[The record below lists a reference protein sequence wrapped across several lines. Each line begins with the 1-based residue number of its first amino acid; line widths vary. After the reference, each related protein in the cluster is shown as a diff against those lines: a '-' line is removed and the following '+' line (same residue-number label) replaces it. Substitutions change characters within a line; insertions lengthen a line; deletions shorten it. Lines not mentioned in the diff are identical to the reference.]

1 MHAHTTLA
9 LSLGATLAYA
19 LPAVPDCDST
29 VKVTTTVQAY
39 ALPQETQATYA
50 PQEKKIDDLHDQI
63 SSLKQALS
71 SQLDA
76 SSTQCAAAETTAAPG
91 GYKGNHGG
99 APGNPSATHEAAN
112 KSYFKEAHESR
123 LPPTSA
129 ATYPKETDCTSS
141 LDDAEKQTDTYKPA
155 SSKPADN
162 DNKPS
167 SSEVESSPS
176 AGPTEVPYPHTSYSN
191 GTVSHSATS
200 VLSSSSSQVSG
211 GLSTGVTLSTS
222 QSVSSSSTS
231 ASSFTTS
238 LSPSYIPTLEEYST
252 EEIESGEALGYASQ
266 IATQRLQERE
276 LSGDCTFE
284 TARVRTEFRQMSNE
298 DRKSFTDA
306 IMCLKEV
313 PTTADASVYPG
324 VKSRYDE
331 YVATHINMT
340 MNIHVTADFLA
351 WHRNFIWEW
360 ENDLINTCGY
370 TGNLPYWDWAA
381 DAYAPHESE
390 VFNGDEFSL
399 GSDGVYVPDRD
410 DTYLGLMDVTFPPGT
425 GGGCVHSGPFSGGD
439 FSNLGPL
446 DSPYNDNVEN
456 DYDFN
461 PRCLVRDLNVFFS
474 SRYNT
479 YANVT
484 QLLLGQSTIQY
495 FQAEM
500 QGFVGDNKLGIHGA
514 GHWLGGGPS
523 QMQDFHSSPN
533 DPVFFL
539 HHAMIDRVW
548 AIWQALDAENRQDAI
563 YGTSTL
569 NNSPPSPEKSLTD
582 RIAFGFAG
590 QDEIFGDLMDTLGG
604 KFCYRYE

>member
-9 LSLGATLAYA
+9 LSLSATLAYA
-19 LPAVPDCDST
+19 YPASNCTST
-29 VKVTTTVQAY
+29 VNTTTTVKAY
-39 ALPQETQATYA
+39 VLPQQTEASQAPKNA
-50 PQEKKIDDLHDQI
+50 HVEDLRSQI
-63 SSLKQALS
+63 SSLKQQIS
-71 SQLDA
+71 SQREA
-76 SSTQCAAAETTAAPG
+76 SATLCHIPAETSAAPG

-99 APGNPSATHEAAN
+99 APGNPSATHEAVN
-112 KSYFKEAHESR
+112 WSYIKSAHKSR
-123 LPPTSA
+123 LPATSSID
-129 ATYPKETDCTSS
+129 YTDCTSS
-141 LDDAEKQTDTYKPA
+141 LGASHKPTDAYNSHPSKPSGYNSKPA
-155 SSKPADN
+155 SSADGY
-162 DNKPS
+162 
-167 SSEVESSPS
+167 SPS
-176 AGPTEVPYPHTSYSN
+176 PEPTEAPFPYSSYINGTTSHIASN
-191 GTVSHSATS
+191 GISSRSALPEEPTLTS
-200 VLSSSSSQVSG
+200 
-211 GLSTGVTLSTS
+211 STTTLSPT
-222 QSVSSSSTS
+222 
-231 ASSFTTS
+231 
-238 LSPSYIPTLEEYST
+238 YIPKLDDYSMSDL
-252 EEIESGEALGYASQ
+252 ESGEALEHANQ
-266 IATQRLQERE
+266 VAIQRLQERD
-276 LSGDCTFE
+276 LDGSCTFE
-284 TARVRTEFRQMSNE
+284 SARVRTEFRKMSNQ

-306 IMCLKEV
+306 ITCLKQT
-313 PTTADASVYPG
+313 PTSVDGNQYPG

-340 MNIHVTADFLA
+340 MQIHVTADFLA

-370 TGNLPYWDWAA
+370 TGNLPYWDWAR

-399 GSDGVYVPDRD
+399 GSDGAYIADRD

-446 DSPYNDNVEN
+446 DSPYGDNVEN

-461 PRCLVRDLNVFFS
+461 PRCLVRDLNSFFS

-484 QLLLGQSTIQY
+484 QLLLGQTTIQY

-533 DPVFFL
+533 DPIFFL
-539 HHAMIDRVW
+539 HHAMVDRVW
-548 AIWQALDAENRQDAI
+548 AIWQALDSKNRQEAI

-569 NNSPPSPEKSLTD
+569 NDSPPSPEKHLSD
-582 RIAFGFAG
+582 SIAFGFAG
-590 QDEIFGDLMDTLGG
+590 QNEIFGDLMDTLGG

>member
-9 LSLGATLAYA
+9 LSLSATLASA
-19 LPAVPDCDST
+19 HAVSNYTNTID
-29 VKVTTTVQAY
+29 TTTTLTSYV
-39 ALPQETQATYA
+39 LPQETHAIHA
-50 PQEKKIDDLHDQI
+50 PKEQHISDLRSQI
-63 SSLKQALS
+63 SSLKQQLS
-71 SQLDA
+71 SQREA
-76 SSTQCAAAETTAAPG
+76 SATLCHASAETSAAPG
-91 GYKGNHGG
+91 GYKGKHGG

-112 KSYFKEAHESR
+112 WSFFKTAHMAR
-123 LPPTSA
+123 LPATSTFSYPA
-129 ATYPKETDCTSS
+129 ATDCSSS
-141 LDDAEKQTDTYKPA
+141 LGGDKEYTGSSGSHASVPVGYNSKPA
-155 SSKPADN
+155 SSVIE
-162 DNKPS
+162 S
-167 SSEVESSPS
+167 SSAE
-176 AGPTEVPYPHTSYSN
+176 ATEAPFPYTSHTN
-191 GTVSHSATS
+191 GTASHSATAGPS
-200 VLSSSSSQVSG
+200 
-211 GLSTGVTLSTS
+211 GVTSST
-222 QSVSSSSTS
+222 SSST
-231 ASSFTTS
+231 
-238 LSPSYIPTLEEYST
+238 LSPTYIPKLEDYSVA
-252 EEIESGEALGYASQ
+252 EIESGDALEDVSQ
-266 IATQRLQERE
+266 VAIQRLQERP
-276 LSGDCTFE
+276 LNGSCTFE
-284 TARVRTEFRQMSNE
+284 TAHVRTEFRKMSNE

-306 IMCLKEV
+306 IMCLKQV
-313 PTTADASVYPG
+313 PTTVDGAAYPG

-331 YVATHINMT
+331 YVATHIDMT

-351 WHRNFIWEW
+351 WHRNYIWEW

-370 TGNLPYWDWAA
+370 TGSLPYWDWAR
-381 DAYAPHESE
+381 DAQAPHESE

-399 GSDGVYVPDRD
+399 GSDGVYVGGRD

-446 DSPYNDNVEN
+446 DSPYGDNVEN
-456 DYDFN
+456 EYDFN
-461 PRCLVRDLNVFFS
+461 PRCLVRDLNSYFS

-484 QLLLGQSTIQY
+484 QLLLGQTDIQY

-548 AIWQALDAENRQDAI
+548 AIWQALDAESRQDAI

-569 NNSPPSPEKSLTD
+569 NDSPPSPKMELTD
-582 RIAFGFAG
+582 SIAFGYAG
-590 QDEIFGDLMDTLGG
+590 QNEIFGDLMDTLGG

>member
-9 LSLGATLAYA
+9 LSLSATLAYA
-19 LPAVPDCDST
+19 LPAHNYNHTTIVN
-29 VKVTTTVQAY
+29 TTTTISEYV
-39 ALPQETQATYA
+39 LPQQTEVAQAPKQQHIA
-50 PQEKKIDDLHDQI
+50 DLRSKI
-63 SSLKQALS
+63 SYLKQQLS
-71 SQLDA
+71 SQRG
-76 SSTQCAAAETTAAPG
+76 SSATLCYSPAETTAAPG
-91 GYKGNHGG
+91 GHEGNNGG
-99 APGNPSATHEAAN
+99 AHGNPSATHMAAN
-112 KSYFKEAHESR
+112 WSYFKSAHMSR
-123 LPPTSA
+123 LPATSTLSYPA
-129 ATYPKETDCTSS
+129 ATECTSTLGGS
-141 LDDAEKQTDTYKPA
+141 HA
-155 SSKPADN
+155 SGVDG
-162 DNKPS
+162 S
-167 SSEVESSPS
+167 SSAQV
-176 AGPTEVPYPHTSYSN
+176 TEAPFPYTSHDN
-191 GTVSHSATS
+191 GTAGHYAT
-200 VLSSSSSQVSG
+200 G
-211 GLSTGVTLSTS
+211 GTGT
-222 QSVSSSSTS
+222 
-231 ASSFTTS
+231 TTS
-238 LSPSYIPTLEEYST
+238 LPPTYIPKLEDYSIS
-252 EEIESGEALGYASQ
+252 EIDSGAALVDVNNVA
-266 IATQRLQERE
+266 IQRLQERYD
-276 LSGDCTFE
+276 LNGSCTFE
-284 TARVRTEFRQMSNE
+284 TARVRTEFRKMSND

-313 PTTADASVYPG
+313 PTTVDASEYPG

-340 MNIHVTADFLA
+340 MGIHVTADFLA
-351 WHRNFIWEW
+351 WHRNYIWEF

-370 TGNLPYWDWAA
+370 TGSLPYWDWAR

-399 GSDGVYVPDRD
+399 GSDGVYVADRD

-425 GGGCVHSGPFSGGD
+425 GGGCVHSGPFSGGP

-446 DSPYNDNVEN
+446 DSPYGDNVEN
-456 DYDFN
+456 SYDFN
-461 PRCLVRDLNVFFS
+461 PRCLVRDLNSFFS

-484 QLLLGQSTIQY
+484 SLLLGQTDIQY

-533 DPVFFL
+533 DPIFFL

-548 AIWQALDAENRQDAI
+548 AIWQALDPDTRQDAI

-569 NNSPPSPEKSLTD
+569 NNSPPSAEKQLTD
-582 RIAFGFAG
+582 SIAFGFAG
-590 QDEIFGDLMDTLGG
+590 QNEIFGDLMDTLGG

>member
-9 LSLGATLAYA
+9 LSLSAALAYA
-19 LPAVPDCDST
+19 QPAHNYNST
-29 VKVTTTVQAY
+29 VNSTTTITSYV
-39 ALPQETQATYA
+39 LPQETHVVHAA
-50 PQEKKIDDLHDQI
+50 PSHAPKNKHIADLHSQI
-63 SSLKQALS
+63 SSLKAQLS
-71 SQLDA
+71 SQREA
-76 SSTQCAAAETTAAPG
+76 SATLCNAPAETSAAPG
-91 GYKGNHGG
+91 GHKGNHGG

-112 KSYFKEAHESR
+112 SSYFKTAHMSR
-123 LPPTSA
+123 LPATSTIA
-129 ATYPKETDCTSS
+129 YTDCTSS
-141 LDDAEKQTDTYKPA
+141 
-155 SSKPADN
+155 SKPAGYDG
-162 DNKPS
+162 KAS
-167 SSEVESSPS
+167 KVESSS
-176 AGPTEVPYPHTSYSN
+176 GEVTEAPFPYTSYTN
-191 GTVSHSATS
+191 GTASHYPT
-200 VLSSSSSQVSG
+200 G
-211 GLSTGVTLSTS
+211 TGV
-222 QSVSSSSTS
+222 
-231 ASSFTTS
+231 TTS
-238 LSPSYIPTLEEYST
+238 LSPTYIPKLEDYSIA
-252 EEIESGEALGYASQ
+252 EIESGDALEDVSQ
-266 IATQRLQERE
+266 VAVQRLQERP
-276 LSGDCTFE
+276 LNGSCTFE
-284 TARVRTEFRQMSNE
+284 TARVRTEFRKMSNQ

-306 IMCLKEV
+306 ITCLKQV
-313 PTTADASVYPG
+313 PTTADGTAYPG

-340 MNIHVTADFLA
+340 MSIHVTADFLA

-370 TGNLPYWDWAA
+370 TGSLPYWDWAR

-399 GSDGVYVPDRD
+399 GSDGAYVGGRD

-446 DSPYNDNVEN
+446 DSPYGDNVEN
-456 DYDFN
+456 EYDFN
-461 PRCLVRDLNVFFS
+461 PRCLVRDLNSYFS

-484 QLLLGQSTIQY
+484 QLVLGQTNIQY

-539 HHAMIDRVW
+539 HHAMVDRVW
-548 AIWQALDAENRQDAI
+548 AIWQALDAETRQDAI

-569 NNSPPSPEKSLTD
+569 NDSPPSPAMQLTD
-582 RIAFGFAG
+582 SIAFGFAG
-590 QDEIFGDLMDTLGG
+590 QNEIFGDLMDTLSG

>member
-9 LSLGATLAYA
+9 LSLSATLAYA
-19 LPAVPDCDST
+19 QPGHYYNGTSN
-29 VKVTTTVQAY
+29 TTTTITSYV
-39 ALPQETQATYA
+39 LPQETQTVHAA
-50 PQEKKIDDLHDQI
+50 PSHASKNQHVADLHSQI
-63 SSLKQALS
+63 SSLKAQLS
-71 SQLDA
+71 SQHEA
-76 SSTQCAAAETTAAPG
+76 SATLCHAPAEMSAAAG
-91 GYKGNHGG
+91 GHKGNHGG

-112 KSYFKEAHESR
+112 WSYFKTAHMSR
-123 LPPTSA
+123 LPATSTLSYPA
-129 ATYPKETDCTSS
+129 ATDCTSS
-141 LDDAEKQTDTYKPA
+141 IGGSQKYTGSPEPYP
-155 SSKPADN
+155 SKPVGYDGNPNAV
-162 DNKPS
+162 KS
-167 SSEVESSPS
+167 SSAEVTEAPFPYSSY
-176 AGPTEVPYPHTSYSN
+176 TN
-191 GTVSHSATS
+191 GTAIRYAT
-200 VLSSSSSQVSG
+200 G
-211 GLSTGVTLSTS
+211 TGV
-222 QSVSSSSTS
+222 
-231 ASSFTTS
+231 TTS
-238 LSPSYIPTLEEYST
+238 LSPTYIPKLEDYSIA
-252 EEIESGEALGYASQ
+252 EIESGDALKDVSHVAV
-266 IATQRLQERE
+266 QRLQERPQNG
-276 LSGDCTFE
+276 SCTFE
-284 TARVRTEFRQMSNE
+284 TARVRTEFRKMSNQ

-306 IMCLKEV
+306 ITCLKQV
-313 PTTADASVYPG
+313 PTTADGAAYPG

-340 MNIHVTADFLA
+340 MSIHVTADFLA

-370 TGNLPYWDWAA
+370 TGSLPYWDWAR
-381 DAYAPHESE
+381 DAQAPHESE

-399 GSDGVYVPDRD
+399 GSDGAFVAGRD
-410 DTYLGLMDVTFPPGT
+410 DTYLGLMDITFPPGT

-446 DSPYNDNVEN
+446 DSPYGDNVEN
-456 DYDFN
+456 EYDFN
-461 PRCLVRDLNVFFS
+461 PRCLVRDLNSYFS

-484 QLLLGQSTIQY
+484 QLLLGQTNIQY

-548 AIWQALDAENRQDAI
+548 SIWQALDAETRQNAI
-563 YGTSTL
+563 SGTQTL
-569 NNSPPSPEKSLTD
+569 NDSPPSPIGQLTD
-582 RIAFGFAG
+582 SIAFGFAG
-590 QDEIFGDLMDTLGG
+590 KNEIFGDLMDTLGG

>member
-1 MHAHTTLA
+1 MHAHTTLF
-9 LSLGATLAYA
+9 LSLSATLAYA
-19 LPAVPDCDST
+19 LPVSDADCTD
-29 VKVTTTVQAY
+29 VVDVTTTIPAY
-39 ALPQETQATYA
+39 AYETEA
-50 PQEKKIDDLHDQI
+50 PKEQHIVDLRSQI
-63 SSLKQALS
+63 SSLKQQLS
-71 SQLDA
+71 SQLEEPTTLCDA
-76 SSTQCAAAETTAAPG
+76 PAEATGAS
-91 GYKGNHGG
+91 KGNHGG
-99 APGNPSATHEAAN
+99 APGNPSATHDAVN
-112 KSYFKEAHESR
+112 WSYFKTAHMTR
-123 LPPTSA
+123 LTPTSA
-129 ATYPKETDCTSS
+129 VAYPADPDCTSTVDGS
-141 LDDAEKQTDTYKPA
+141 QKQTDAYEAHSSKSKDSNIEPA
-155 SSKPADN
+155 SSGA
-162 DNKPS
+162 S
-167 SSEVESSPS
+167 SAEATKAPF
-176 AGPTEVPYPHTSYSN
+176 PTTSYAN
-191 GTVSHSATS
+191 GTASHSATS
-200 VLSSSSSQVSG
+200 GISSST
-211 GLSTGVTLSTS
+211 LSTGVTLSTS
-222 QSVSSSSTS
+222 ETISSSSS
-231 ASSFTTS
+231 TTS
-238 LSPSYIPTLEEYST
+238 LSPTYIPKLEDYSSA
-252 EEIESGEALGYASQ
+252 EIESGDALEDANQ
-266 IATQRLQERE
+266 VAIQRLQERD
-276 LSGDCTFE
+276 LSGSCTFE
-284 TARVRTEFRQMSNE
+284 NARVRTEFRKMSNE

-306 IMCLKEV
+306 VMCLKEV
-313 PTTADASVYPG
+313 PATVDADTYPG

-351 WHRNFIWEW
+351 WHRNYIWEW
-360 ENDLINTCGY
+360 EQDLINTCGY
-370 TGNLPYWDWAA
+370 TGSLPYWDWAQ

-399 GSDGVYVPDRD
+399 GSDGVFVDGRD

-425 GGGCVHSGPFSGGD
+425 GGGCVHSGPFSGGV

-484 QLLLGQSTIQY
+484 QLLLGQTDIQY

-548 AIWQALDAENRQDAI
+548 AIWQALDSESRQDAI
-563 YGTSTL
+563 FGTETL
-569 NNSPPSPEKSLTD
+569 NNSPPSREKELTD
-582 RIAFGFAG
+582 SIAFGFAG
-590 QDEIFGDLMDTLGG
+590 QNEIFGDLMDTLGG